1 MTYQTFIKKTI
12 EALSPNFPCETK
24 FKQEKI
30 QKNNGIVLRA
40 LIIETPECNIFPT
53 IYLDEFYERAK
64 SGEDLSR
71 IFKDILETYQTY
83 QLDGPVDTSCFL
95 DFEKIKTHL
104 SIRLVNRERNENYL
118 KEVPWEP
125 FLDLAVLCCI
135 HYDTPTDLHAETVIR
150 NSHLKSW
157 NITGGEILKLAKE
170 NTPKLLPYTLN
181 SLPKFLNEIA
191 GEVVINEEEDCKMM
205 HVLTNENRTNGAC
218 CMLYP
223 TVLKEF
229 SEKNNCNVYI
239 LPSSIH
245 EVMLLCEDEDT
256 TLSGLSELVHEVNE
270 TQVSKGEFL
279 SDHAYYYNRETE
291 EIVF

>member
-12 EALSPNFPCETK
+12 EALASNFPEETK
-24 FKQEKI
+24 FKQEVI
-30 QKNNGIVLRA
+30 QKNNGITLRA

-53 IYLDEFYERAK
+53 IYLDEFFNRAK
-64 SGEDLSR
+64 SGDNLSC
-71 IFKDILETYQTY
+71 IFNDIYETYEKY
-83 QLDGPVDTSCFL
+83 RLESLVDTSCFT
-95 DFEKIKTHL
+95 DFEKIKSHL
-104 SIRLVNRERNENYL
+104 SIRLVNQEKNKEFL
-118 KEVPWEP
+118 KDVPWEP

-135 HYDTPTDLHAETVIR
+135 HYDTPKELHAETVIR
-150 NSHLKSW
+150 NSHLKNWGISKE
-157 NITGGEILKLAKE
+157 EILRLAKE
-170 NTPKLLPYTLN
+170 NAPHLLPYSLN

-191 GEVVINEEEDCKMM
+191 GEVMINEDEECKIM
-205 HVLTNENRTNGAC
+205 HVLTNGDRTNGAA

-223 TVLKEF
+223 GVIRKF
-229 SEKNNCNVYI
+229 SEKHHANVFI

-245 EVMLLCEDEDT
+245 EVMLLCDDGDV

-279 SDHAYYYNRETE
+279 SDHAYYFNRDTE

>member
-1 MTYQTFIKKTI
+1 MTYQTFIDKTI
-12 EALSPNFPCETK
+12 EALSPNFPEETK
-24 FKQEKI
+24 FRQEKI
-30 QKNNGIVLRA
+30 LKNNGVILRA

-64 SGEDLSR
+64 TGEDLSS
-71 IFKDILETYQTY
+71 IFSDILETYRAY
-83 QLDGPVDTSCFL
+83 RLDGPIDTSCFS
-95 DFEKIKTHL
+95 DFEKIKNRL
-104 SIRLVNRERNENYL
+104 SIRLVNQERNKNYL

-125 FLDLAVLCCI
+125 FLDLAILCCI
-135 HYDTPTDLHAETVIR
+135 HYDTPKDLHAETVVR

-157 NITGGEILKLAKE
+157 NITREEILELAKR
-170 NTPKLLPYTLN
+170 NTPKLLPHTLN

-191 GEVVINEEEDCKMM
+191 GEVIINEEEDCRMI
-205 HVLTNENRTNGAC
+205 HVLTNESRTNGAC

-223 TVLKEF
+223 KVLKEF
-229 SEKNNCNVYI
+229 SDRYHRNIYI

-245 EVMLLCEDEDT
+245 EVMLLCEDTDT
-256 TLSGLSELVHEVNE
+256 TLSGLSDLVHEVNE

-291 EIVF
+291 EIIF